1 MNMLKEDIKKII
13 KSLKEADDF
22 IKEQEDFTITQV
34 GDPDPETGAV
44 TSIVKYMP
52 NLIRLYD
59 DIDSIVDRLEQL
71 KGKITP
77 DESETLIKIGK
88 NLRNRFSRIAKKY
101 KNLKEVSATGGSAT
115 FTPGTGAQY
124 ATPRAFT
131 KNTKSKKNKNIY
143 KYSLGSPFDKP
154 VPKKIKGSGMI
165 VKKLYEGEFNEFQ
178 KERINIFEKIENEL
192 NSLPPLVSNA
202 KDKTV
207 EYYSANPGSYA
218 IVNSTDLILEYI
230 KDIKTLLKG
239 K

>member
-1 MNMLKEDIKKII
+1 MSTLKEDINKVIE
-13 KSLKEADDF
+13 SLKEA
-22 IKEQEDFTITQV
+22 EDFTITQV
-34 GDPDPETGAV
+34 GEPDPETGAV
-44 TSIVKYMP
+44 TSVVKYMP

-59 DIDSIVDRLEQL
+59 DIDSIVDKLEKL

-101 KNLKEVSATGGSAT
+101 KDLKEISATTQGGAT
-115 FTPGTGAQY
+115 FTPGEGAQY
-124 ATPRAFT
+124 ATPRAFA
-131 KNTKSKKNKNIY
+131 KDSKSKKRKNIY
-143 KYSLGSPFDKP
+143 YYKMGYKD
-154 VPKKIKGSGMI
+154 VPKKIKGSGLE
-165 VKKLYEGEFNEFQ
+165 VKKLYEGKFNEFQ
-178 KERINIFEKIENEL
+178 KERIDIFEKIEEEL
-192 NSLPPLVSNA
+192 NGLPPLVSNA

>member
-1 MNMLKEDIKKII
+1 MSTLKEDINKVIE
-13 KSLKEADDF
+13 SLKEA
-22 IKEQEDFTITQV
+22 EDFTITQV

-44 TSIVKYMP
+44 TSVVKYMP
-52 NLIRLYD
+52 NLKDLYD
-59 DIDSIVDRLEQL
+59 DINDVVNKLSKL
-71 KGKITP
+71 KGKIQP
-77 DESETLIKIGK
+77 EESETLIKISK
-88 NLRNRFSRIAKKY
+88 TLRNRLSRVIRKY

-115 FTPGTGAQY
+115 FTPGEGAQY

-131 KNTKSKKNKNIY
+131 KNSKSKKRKNIY
-143 KYSLGSPFDKP
+143 YYKMGYKD
-154 VPKKIKGSGMI
+154 VPKKIKGSGLE

-178 KERINIFEKIENEL
+178 KGRIDIFEKIENEL
-192 NSLPPLVSNA
+192 NDLPPLISNA
-202 KDKTV
+202 KNKTV

>member
-1 MNMLKEDIKKII
+1 MSTLKEDINKVIE
-13 KSLKEADDF
+13 SLKEA
-22 IKEQEDFTITQV
+22 EDFTITQV

-44 TSIVKYMP
+44 TSVVKYMP
-52 NLIRLYD
+52 NLRDLYD
-59 DIDSIVDRLEQL
+59 DINDVVNKLSKL
-71 KGKITP
+71 KGKIQP
-77 DESETLIKIGK
+77 EESETLIKISK
-88 NLRNRFSRIAKKY
+88 TLRNRLSRVIKKY
-101 KNLKEVSATGGSAT
+101 KELKEVSATGGSAT

-131 KNTKSKKNKNIY
+131 KDSKSKKRKDIY
-143 KYSLGSPFDKP
+143 YYKMGYKD
-154 VPKKIKGSGMI
+154 VPKKIKGSGLE

-178 KERINIFEKIENEL
+178 KGRIDIFEKIENEL
-192 NSLPPLVSNA
+192 NDLPPLISNA
-202 KDKTV
+202 KNKTV

>member
-101 KNLKEVSATGGSAT
+101 KDLKEISATAQGGAT
-115 FTPGTGAQY
+115 FTPGEGAQY
-124 ATPRAFT
+124 ATPRAFA
-131 KNTKSKKNKNIY
+131 KNSKSKK
-143 KYSLGSPFDKP
+143 
-154 VPKKIKGSGMI
+154 
-165 VKKLYEGEFNEFQ
+165 
-178 KERINIFEKIENEL
+178 R
-192 NSLPPLVSNA
+192 
-202 KDKTV
+202 
-207 EYYSANPGSYA
+207 
-218 IVNSTDLILEYI
+218 
-230 KDIKTLLKG
+230 
-239 K
+239 

>member
-1 MNMLKEDIKKII
+1 MSTLKEDINKVIE
-13 KSLKEADDF
+13 SLKEA
-22 IKEQEDFTITQV
+22 EDFTITQV

-44 TSIVKYMP
+44 TSVVKYMP
-52 NLIRLYD
+52 NLRDLYD
-59 DIDSIVDRLEQL
+59 DINDVVNKLSKL
-71 KGKITP
+71 KGKISP
-77 DESETLIKIGK
+77 EESETLIKISK
-88 NLRNRFSRIAKKY
+88 TLRNRLSRVIKKY
-101 KNLKEVSATGGSAT
+101 KELKEVSATGGSAT

-131 KNTKSKKNKNIY
+131 KDSKSKKRKNIY
-143 KYSLGSPFDKP
+143 YYKMGYKD
-154 VPKKIKGSGMI
+154 VPKKIKGSGLE

-178 KERINIFEKIENEL
+178 KGRIDIFEKIENEL
-192 NSLPPLVSNA
+192 NDLPPLISNA
-202 KDKTV
+202 KNKTV